1 MSDTAGLSDAAI
13 GRIVAALVAG
23 ILALVKFGPKL
34 KKALLAKERVSAI
47 ELAEARIPGAVEC
60 LELRMADLESER
72 ERARAM
78 RARLVARAA
87 ANELRMLAI
96 ESQVALWR
104 VLSERRTAEMQQLRS
119 DLNDLRKD
127 HDQCSVRGGASQLDI
142 VRIASR
148 LDSAEHR
155 LTSISSAHWSAQK
168 GGGE

>member
-1 MSDTAGLSDAAI
+1 MIEWTGLSDAAT
-13 GRIVAALVAG
+13 GRIVGALAAGTAVL
-23 ILALVKFGPKL
+23 IKFGPKL
-34 KKALLAKERVSAI
+34 FSALKSNLRLSAAD
-47 ELAEARIPGAVEC
+47 LNEARIPSRIE
-60 LELRMADLESER
+60 DLESWRADIEAER
-72 ERARAM
+72 ERSRAM

-104 VLSERRTAEMQQLRS
+104 VLSERRTAEMQQIRS
-119 DLNDLRKD
+119 DLNELRKD
-127 HDQCSVRGGASQLDI
+127 HDQCSARGGASQLDI

>member
-60 LELRMADLESER
+60 LELRMTDLESER

-96 ESQVALWR
+96 ESQVASWR
-104 VLSERRTAEMQQLRS
+104 VLAERRTAEMQQLRS
-119 DLNDLRKD
+119 DLDALRRD
-127 HDQCSVRGGASQLDI
+127 HDQCSVRGSVSQLDI
-142 VRIASR
+142 VRITSR